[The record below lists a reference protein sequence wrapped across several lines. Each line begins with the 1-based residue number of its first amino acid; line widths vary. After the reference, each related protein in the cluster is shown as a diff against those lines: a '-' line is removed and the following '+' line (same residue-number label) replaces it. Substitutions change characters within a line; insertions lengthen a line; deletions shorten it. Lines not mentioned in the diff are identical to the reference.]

1 MKQSAISERQQSG
14 AMGSLVGQRDLLLA
28 LAIGL
33 LLLCWLFFPEGRAAV
48 EVWNASTAYSHCY
61 LILPMTLY
69 LLRERWAVL
78 RTIGATPEPI
88 VTLAAV
94 PIAIAWLVAER
105 LGFME
110 GRQLAAIASI
120 ELFLCA
126 VLGRR
131 LFWQLSGPL
140 LFLFFLVPF
149 GAFLTPMLQRFTAAF
164 SITGLNL
171 LGIPNF
177 SDGFTIETPS
187 GVFFVAEACAGLRFL
202 IAAIAF
208 GVFYALLNYTSPT
221 RRACFMAASIVVP
234 IIANGFRALGII
246 VLGQILGSAEAAAA
260 DHIIY
265 GWLFFTIVM
274 LLLIAGGQIFR
285 EQTPII
291 YQPTR
296 LTPPVARRAAP
307 MTALFSVA
315 LLSLGPAA
323 ASLIDARV
331 VAPEF
336 AEAFSFVAPT
346 GCTITG
352 RSGPTS
358 HSATTMICGGT
369 PFELRVNLFAPR
381 STSSAMVA
389 ERRRVT
395 QEISAED
402 VAIATADV
410 PENVG
415 RWTIVQTTDPDRLTA
430 YASWVDGAPVRSG
443 TAGRIAQARD
453 SLFGGDHAAAL
464 ITITSVEPGKSLPAQ
479 RLLVRQRLM
488 DLVSGQAGLSDK
500 MSDYTKLTGH

>member
-1 MKQSAISERQQSG
+1 
-14 AMGSLVGQRDLLLA
+14 MGGLLGQRDLLLA

-33 LLLCWLFFPEGRAAV
+33 VLLCLMFLPEGRAAV

-88 VTLAAV
+88 VALAAI
-94 PIAIAWLVAER
+94 PIAMAWLVAER

-110 GRQLAAIASI
+110 GRQLAAIASV

-149 GAFLTPMLQRFTAAF
+149 GAFLTPVLQRFTAAF
-164 SITGLNL
+164 SIIGLNL

-234 IIANGFRALGII
+234 IIANGIRALGII

-285 EQTPII
+285 EQTATV
-291 YQPTR
+291 YQPSALNSTCR
-296 LTPPVARRAAP
+296 EEGSASDSAVQCGTLKPRAGRCVVDRCPGGRSGVLSGVLIRRADQMHDHRQVRTDQSLGDNDDLRRDTFRVAREPLCTAVDLKCDGRRAA
-307 MTALFSVA
+307 S
-315 LLSLGPAA
+315 G
-323 ASLIDARV
+323 DA
-331 VAPEF
+331 
-336 AEAFSFVAPT
+336 
-346 GCTITG
+346 GDQC
-352 RSGPTS
+352 
-358 HSATTMICGGT
+358 
-369 PFELRVNLFAPR
+369 
-381 STSSAMVA
+381 
-389 ERRRVT
+389 RRRCHRY
-395 QEISAED
+395 
-402 VAIATADV
+402 
-410 PENVG
+410 G
-415 RWTIVQTTDPDRLTA
+415 RC
-430 YASWVDGAPVRSG
+430 
-443 TAGRIAQARD
+443 
-453 SLFGGDHAAAL
+453 
-464 ITITSVEPGKSLPAQ
+464 
-479 RLLVRQRLM
+479 
-488 DLVSGQAGLSDK
+488 SGQCWAL
-500 MSDYTKLTGH
+500 DYCADYRP